1 VSAPARAWS
10 VRRPRV
16 LRVVWLTLVW
26 VLLWGTFSWANL
38 LGGLVVAVLVLVAFP
53 LPAVPSGG
61 RLRPLALLRVV
72 LDVARDLAVSSVQVA
87 WQSVRPG
94 PPLRSSIVA
103 VEVPDDS
110 ELLMAMLVE
119 CLSLVPGSVVVEASA
134 AERTLWAHVLG
145 ADDEVGIERFRG
157 QAARL
162 VRDLMAAGVHRVRVE
177 PERSGRSG
185 AGTDPRDDPD
195 DGVAS
200 NGPLLSSD
208 ERTAPPTHP
217 GPADGDAQRSSTRE
231 AGS

>member
-1 VSAPARAWS
+1 
-10 VRRPRV
+10 V
-16 LRVVWLTLVW
+16 LRVLWLTLVW

-38 LGGLVVAVLVLVAFP
+38 LGGLVVAVGVLVAFP
-53 LPAVPSGG
+53 LPAVSSGG
-61 RLRPLALLRVV
+61 RLRPLALVRVV

-94 PPLRSSIVA
+94 PPIRSSIVA

-110 ELLMAMLVE
+110 ELLMALLVE

-145 ADDEVGIERFRG
+145 IADEAGVERFRR
-157 QAARL
+157 QVARL
-162 VRDLMAAGVHRVRVE
+162 VSDLMTAGVHRVRVV

-195 DGVAS
+195 EAPAS
-200 NGPLLSSD
+200 GSPTTGSGP
-208 ERTAPPTHP
+208 
-217 GPADGDAQRSSTRE
+217 
-231 AGS
+231 